1 MEGNISVV
9 LKLRYS
15 TKSKRIMSRTSLIST
30 HPCKQSAVRAP
41 PDCCAFQQERSEHL
55 LCLCCSGSIGGV
67 HGLAFMLVGDGVG
80 QQGSRRLGGGVG
92 IGHENGCLR
101 ASRAMVVCVGVEV
114 FPVPFPHGIG
124 RPSWFRRVIQIS

>member
-9 LKLRYS
+9 LKLRHY
-15 TKSKRIMSRTSLIST
+15 TKSEQITSHASSIST
-30 HPCKQSAVRAP
+30 HPRKQSAVRAP
-41 PDCCAFQQERSEHL
+41 PDCCAFQQERGERL
-55 LCLCCSGSIGGV
+55 LCLCCSGSIGSV
-67 HGLAFMLVGDGVG
+67 HGLVFMLVGDGVG
-80 QQGSRRLGGGVG
+80 QQGSRRLGGGVR
-92 IGHENGCLR
+92 IGRENGCLR